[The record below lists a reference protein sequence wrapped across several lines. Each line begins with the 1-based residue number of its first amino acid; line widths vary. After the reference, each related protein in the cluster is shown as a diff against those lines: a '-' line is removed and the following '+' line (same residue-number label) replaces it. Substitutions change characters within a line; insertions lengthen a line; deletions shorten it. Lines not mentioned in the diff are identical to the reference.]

1 MPRALFLDR
10 RLTPLERNAWQ
21 VFRLQLPSDGV
32 TAFPTYDQLRPYLA
46 SMPCAAQASH
56 EPWRAL
62 DAAALT
68 RWLSLV
74 RRRRDPKTGRILGN
88 LYVLHD
94 EPLMPFEAMQL
105 DPDYLGLVS
114 QALTHAAKAVQI
126 VGMNTLREIAE
137 DPMLNGRTLPTR
149 LQVLAQRMAR
159 NEWAGCELSTR
170 ACGSR
175 IRRRPRRPTSESRSP
190 SSESEAG
197 PKPAP
202 DGSLRNPKEDRTVRM
217 DRINQVRT
225 VPRAKALQHLRLPER
240 LLRLKDEQQS
250 GALVALQQVD
260 EVPAAGGAGRMGR
273 TLPQQRVRNPAGYLF
288 GIIQK
293 AIRGEFKAW
302 AGEGGSPS
310 TPPAPSPPP
319 RPAAPAPSARPLAR
333 RRPWPRSGAASPT
346 ARNCVRRRRFLSSYP
361 QGIVGTRSLPAN
373 GAGSLMRH
381 IVATIDVDLSPGDR
395 WEHAAFPD
403 DNRGRTRCGLLTDSL
418 PGDADAGGSF
428 PQRVITMANESQ
440 QPLQLNLGSL
450 RSAMSLTL
458 HTHHASRIWHGR
470 APAEGA
476 LGSSASTATS
486 A

>member
-1 MPRALFLDR
+1 MATGGAPWRDGPVALSELFDEAIQELVPPAALAARGTAPTSPAAPVSDGFLFSGNRHESVPRTLFLDR

-21 VFRLQLPSDGV
+21 VFRLQLNDDGV

-56 EPWRAL
+56 ETVARAL
-62 DAAALT
+62 TLLRLT

-94 EPLMPFEAMQL
+94 EPLTPFEAMQL

-159 NEWAGCELSTR
+159 NKWADASYPQAPVDHE
-170 ACGSR
+170 
-175 IRRRPRRPTSESRSP
+175 SEEGQDGLLRNLDGP

-197 PKPAP
+197 LKPAP

-250 GALVALQQVD
+250 GAMVALQQVD
-260 EVPAAGGAGRMGR
+260 ESLRQAVLDEWDARCRNSA
-273 TLPQQRVRNPAGYLF
+273 VRNPAGYLF
-288 GIIQK
+288 GIVQK

-302 AGEGGSPS
+302 AGEAGSAS
-310 TPPAPSPPP
+310 TPPAPSSPP
-319 RPAAPAPSARPLAR
+319 RPAAPAPSAPPPPAPNGPGREAARAYLAK
-333 RRPWPRSGAASPT
+333 
-346 ARNCVRRRRFLSSYP
+346 
-361 QGIVGTRSLPAN
+361 
-373 GAGSLMRH
+373 
-381 IVATIDVDLSPGDR
+381 
-395 WEHAAFPD
+395 
-403 DNRGRTRCGLLTDSL
+403 
-418 PGDADAGGSF
+418 
-428 PQRVITMANESQ
+428 
-440 QPLQLNLGSL
+440 L
-450 RSAMSLTL
+450 RSTL
-458 HTHHASRIWHGR
+458 GDS
-470 APAEGA
+470 
-476 LGSSASTATS
+476 
-486 A
+486 

>member
-1 MPRALFLDR
+1 MATGGAPRRDGPVALSALFDDALRELVPRAPPTPPAPRGAAAALPAAPVSDGFLYSGNRHESVPRALFLDR

-21 VFRLQLPSDGV
+21 VLRLQLQSDGV

-56 EPWRAL
+56 ETVARAL
-62 DAAALT
+62 TLLRLT

-74 RRRRDPKTGRILGN
+74 RRRRDPKTGRILSN

-94 EPLMPFEAMQL
+94 EPLTPFEAMQL

-159 NEWAGCELSTR
+159 NEWADASYPQAPVDHE
-170 ACGSR
+170 
-175 IRRRPRRPTSESRSP
+175 SEEGQDGLLRNLEGP

-197 PKPAP
+197 LKSAP

-225 VPRAKALQHLRLPER
+225 VPRAKSLQHLRLPQR

-250 GALVALQQVD
+250 GAMVALQQVD
-260 EVPAAGGAGRMGR
+260 ESLRQAVLDEWDARCRKSA
-273 TLPQQRVRNPAGYLF
+273 VRNPAGYLF

-293 AIRGEFKAW
+293 AMRGEFKAW

-310 TPPAPSPPP
+310 TPPAPPP
-319 RPAAPAPSARPLAR
+319 RPAAPAPSAPPPPAPNGPGREAARAYLAK
-333 RRPWPRSGAASPT
+333 
-346 ARNCVRRRRFLSSYP
+346 
-361 QGIVGTRSLPAN
+361 
-373 GAGSLMRH
+373 
-381 IVATIDVDLSPGDR
+381 
-395 WEHAAFPD
+395 
-403 DNRGRTRCGLLTDSL
+403 
-418 PGDADAGGSF
+418 
-428 PQRVITMANESQ
+428 
-440 QPLQLNLGSL
+440 L
-450 RSAMSLTL
+450 RSTL
-458 HTHHASRIWHGR
+458 GDS
-470 APAEGA
+470 
-476 LGSSASTATS
+476 
-486 A
+486 

>member
-1 MPRALFLDR
+1 MATGGAPRRDGPVALSALFDDALRELVPRAPPTPPAPRGAAAALPAAPVSDGFLYSGNRHESVPRALFLDR

-21 VFRLQLPSDGV
+21 VLRLQLQSDGV

-56 EPWRAL
+56 ETVARAL
-62 DAAALT
+62 TLLRLT

-74 RRRRDPKTGRILGN
+74 RRRRDPKTGRILSN

-94 EPLMPFEAMQL
+94 EPLTPFEAMQL
-105 DPDYLGLVS
+105 DPDYLGLVG

-159 NEWAGCELSTR
+159 NEWADASYPQAPVDHE
-170 ACGSR
+170 
-175 IRRRPRRPTSESRSP
+175 SEEGQDGLLRNLEGP

-197 PKPAP
+197 LKSAP

-225 VPRAKALQHLRLPER
+225 VPRAKSLQHLRLPER

-250 GALVALQQVD
+250 GAMVALQQVD
-260 EVPAAGGAGRMGR
+260 ESLRQAVLDEWDARCRNSA
-273 TLPQQRVRNPAGYLF
+273 VRNPAGYLF

-310 TPPAPSPPP
+310 TPPAPPP
-319 RPAAPAPSARPLAR
+319 RPAAPAPSAPPPPAPNGPGREAARAYLAK
-333 RRPWPRSGAASPT
+333 
-346 ARNCVRRRRFLSSYP
+346 
-361 QGIVGTRSLPAN
+361 
-373 GAGSLMRH
+373 
-381 IVATIDVDLSPGDR
+381 
-395 WEHAAFPD
+395 
-403 DNRGRTRCGLLTDSL
+403 
-418 PGDADAGGSF
+418 
-428 PQRVITMANESQ
+428 
-440 QPLQLNLGSL
+440 L
-450 RSAMSLTL
+450 RSTL
-458 HTHHASRIWHGR
+458 GDS
-470 APAEGA
+470 
-476 LGSSASTATS
+476 
-486 A
+486 

>member
-1 MPRALFLDR
+1 MATGGAPRRDGPVALSALFDDALRELVPRAPPTPPAPRGAAAASPAAPVSDGFLYSGNRHESVPRALFLDR

-21 VFRLQLPSDGV
+21 VLRLQLQSDGV

-56 EPWRAL
+56 ETVARAL
-62 DAAALT
+62 TLLRLT

-74 RRRRDPKTGRILGN
+74 RRRRDPKTGRILSN
-88 LYVLHD
+88 LYMLHD
-94 EPLMPFEAMQL
+94 EPLTPFEAMQL

-159 NEWAGCELSTR
+159 NEWADASYPQAPVDHE
-170 ACGSR
+170 
-175 IRRRPRRPTSESRSP
+175 SEEGQDGLLRNLEGP

-197 PKPAP
+197 LKSAP

-250 GALVALQQVD
+250 GAMVALQQVD
-260 EVPAAGGAGRMGR
+260 ESLRQAVLDEWDARCRNSA
-273 TLPQQRVRNPAGYLF
+273 VRNPAGYLF

-310 TPPAPSPPP
+310 TPPAPPP
-319 RPAAPAPSARPLAR
+319 RPAAPAPSAPPPPAPNGPGREAARAYLAK
-333 RRPWPRSGAASPT
+333 
-346 ARNCVRRRRFLSSYP
+346 
-361 QGIVGTRSLPAN
+361 
-373 GAGSLMRH
+373 
-381 IVATIDVDLSPGDR
+381 
-395 WEHAAFPD
+395 
-403 DNRGRTRCGLLTDSL
+403 
-418 PGDADAGGSF
+418 
-428 PQRVITMANESQ
+428 
-440 QPLQLNLGSL
+440 L
-450 RSAMSLTL
+450 RSTL
-458 HTHHASRIWHGR
+458 GDS
-470 APAEGA
+470 
-476 LGSSASTATS
+476 
-486 A
+486 

>member
-21 VFRLQLPSDGV
+21 VFRLQLNDDGV
-32 TAFPTYDQLRPYLA
+32 TAFPTYDQLRPYLT

-56 EPWRAL
+56 ETVARAL
-62 DAAALT
+62 TLLRLT

-94 EPLMPFEAMQL
+94 EPLTPFEAMQL

-159 NEWAGCELSTR
+159 HGWAE
-170 ACGSR
+170 GSY
-175 IRRRPRRPTSESRSP
+175 PQEAVDHDSEEGQDGLLRNVDRP

-197 PKPAP
+197 SKPAP

-260 EVPAAGGAGRMGR
+260 ESLRQAVLDEWDARCRNSA
-273 TLPQQRVRNPAGYLF
+273 VRNPAGYLF

-302 AGEGGSPS
+302 AGEGGSSS
-310 TPPAPSPPP
+310 TPPPPHAPP
-319 RPAAPAPSARPLAR
+319 RPAEPPPPAPNGPGREAARAYLAK
-333 RRPWPRSGAASPT
+333 
-346 ARNCVRRRRFLSSYP
+346 
-361 QGIVGTRSLPAN
+361 
-373 GAGSLMRH
+373 
-381 IVATIDVDLSPGDR
+381 
-395 WEHAAFPD
+395 
-403 DNRGRTRCGLLTDSL
+403 
-418 PGDADAGGSF
+418 
-428 PQRVITMANESQ
+428 
-440 QPLQLNLGSL
+440 L
-450 RSAMSLTL
+450 RSTL
-458 HTHHASRIWHGR
+458 GDS
-470 APAEGA
+470 
-476 LGSSASTATS
+476 
-486 A
+486 

>member
-1 MPRALFLDR
+1 MATGGAPRRDGPVALSALFDDALRELVPRAPPTPPAPRGAAAALPAAPVSDGFLYSGNRHESVPRALFLDR

-21 VFRLQLPSDGV
+21 VLRLQLQSDGV

-56 EPWRAL
+56 ETVARAL
-62 DAAALT
+62 TLLRLT

-74 RRRRDPKTGRILGN
+74 RRRRDPKTGRILSN

-94 EPLMPFEAMQL
+94 EPLTPFEAMQL

-159 NEWAGCELSTR
+159 NEWADASYPQAPVDHE
-170 ACGSR
+170 
-175 IRRRPRRPTSESRSP
+175 SEEGQDGLLRNLEGP

-197 PKPAP
+197 LKSAP

-250 GALVALQQVD
+250 GAMVALQQVD
-260 EVPAAGGAGRMGR
+260 KSLRQAVLDEWDARCRKSA
-273 TLPQQRVRNPAGYLF
+273 VRNPAGYLF

-293 AIRGEFKAW
+293 AMRGEFKAW

-310 TPPAPSPPP
+310 TPPAPPP
-319 RPAAPAPSARPLAR
+319 RPAAPAPSAPPPPAPNGPGREAARAYLAK
-333 RRPWPRSGAASPT
+333 
-346 ARNCVRRRRFLSSYP
+346 
-361 QGIVGTRSLPAN
+361 
-373 GAGSLMRH
+373 
-381 IVATIDVDLSPGDR
+381 
-395 WEHAAFPD
+395 
-403 DNRGRTRCGLLTDSL
+403 
-418 PGDADAGGSF
+418 
-428 PQRVITMANESQ
+428 
-440 QPLQLNLGSL
+440 L
-450 RSAMSLTL
+450 RSTL
-458 HTHHASRIWHGR
+458 GDS
-470 APAEGA
+470 
-476 LGSSASTATS
+476 
-486 A
+486 

>member
-1 MPRALFLDR
+1 MATGGAPRRDGPVALSALFDDALRELVPRAPPTPPAPRGAAAALPAAPVSDGFLYSGNRHESVPRALFLDR

-21 VFRLQLPSDGV
+21 VLRLQLQSDGV

-56 EPWRAL
+56 ETVARAL
-62 DAAALT
+62 TLLRLT

-74 RRRRDPKTGRILGN
+74 RRRRDPKTGRILSN

-94 EPLMPFEAMQL
+94 EPLTPFEAMQL

-159 NEWAGCELSTR
+159 NEWADASYPQAPVDHE
-170 ACGSR
+170 
-175 IRRRPRRPTSESRSP
+175 SEEGQDGLLRNLEGP

-197 PKPAP
+197 LKSAP

-225 VPRAKALQHLRLPER
+225 VPRAKSLQHLRLPER

-250 GALVALQQVD
+250 GAMVALQQVD
-260 EVPAAGGAGRMGR
+260 ESLRQAVLDEWDARCRKSA
-273 TLPQQRVRNPAGYLF
+273 VRNPAGYLF

-310 TPPAPSPPP
+310 TPPAPPP
-319 RPAAPAPSARPLAR
+319 RPPAAGTTRFPSP
-333 RRPWPRSGAASPT
+333 SCSP
-346 ARNCVRRRRFLSSYP
+346 P
-361 QGIVGTRSLPAN
+361 
-373 GAGSLMRH
+373 
-381 IVATIDVDLSPGDR
+381 
-395 WEHAAFPD
+395 
-403 DNRGRTRCGLLTDSL
+403 
-418 PGDADAGGSF
+418 
-428 PQRVITMANESQ
+428 
-440 QPLQLNLGSL
+440 
-450 RSAMSLTL
+450 
-458 HTHHASRIWHGR
+458 
-470 APAEGA
+470 
-476 LGSSASTATS
+476 
-486 A
+486 

>member
-1 MPRALFLDR
+1 MATGGAPRRDGPVALSALFDDALRQLLPPVQPAGHGTAPAQAAAPASDGFLYSGNRHESVPRALFLDR

-21 VFRLQLPSDGV
+21 VFRLQLNDDGV
-32 TAFPTYDQLRPYLA
+32 TAFPTYNQLRPYLA

-56 EPWRAL
+56 ETVARAL
-62 DAAALT
+62 TLLRLT

-94 EPLMPFEAMQL
+94 EPLTPFEAMQL

-159 NEWAGCELSTR
+159 NEWADASYPQAPVDHE
-170 ACGSR
+170 
-175 IRRRPRRPTSESRSP
+175 SEEGQDGLLRNLDGP

-197 PKPAP
+197 LKPAP

-225 VPRAKALQHLRLPER
+225 VPRAKSLQHLRLPER

-260 EVPAAGGAGRMGR
+260 ESLRQAVLDEWDARCRNSA
-273 TLPQQRVRNPAGYLF
+273 VRNPAGYLF

-310 TPPAPSPPP
+310 PPPHAPP
-319 RPAAPAPSARPLAR
+319 RPTAPPSPAPNGPGREAARAYLAK
-333 RRPWPRSGAASPT
+333 
-346 ARNCVRRRRFLSSYP
+346 
-361 QGIVGTRSLPAN
+361 
-373 GAGSLMRH
+373 
-381 IVATIDVDLSPGDR
+381 
-395 WEHAAFPD
+395 
-403 DNRGRTRCGLLTDSL
+403 
-418 PGDADAGGSF
+418 
-428 PQRVITMANESQ
+428 
-440 QPLQLNLGSL
+440 L
-450 RSAMSLTL
+450 RSTL
-458 HTHHASRIWHGR
+458 GDS
-470 APAEGA
+470 
-476 LGSSASTATS
+476 
-486 A
+486 

>member
-1 MPRALFLDR
+1 MATGGAPRRDGPVALSALFDDALRELVPRAPPTPPAPRGAAAALPAAPVSDGFLYSGNRHESVPRALFLDR

-21 VFRLQLPSDGV
+21 VLRLQLQSDGV

-56 EPWRAL
+56 ETVARAL
-62 DAAALT
+62 TLLRLT

-74 RRRRDPKTGRILGN
+74 RRRRDPKTGRILSN

-94 EPLMPFEAMQL
+94 EPLTPFEAMQL

-149 LQVLAQRMAR
+149 LQVLTQRMAR
-159 NEWAGCELSTR
+159 NEWAD
-170 ACGSR
+170 
-175 IRRRPRRPTSESRSP
+175 TSYPQAPVDHESEEGQAVLLRNLNGP

-197 PKPAP
+197 LKPAL

-225 VPRAKALQHLRLPER
+225 VPRAKSLQHLRLPER

-250 GALVALQQVD
+250 GAMVALQQVD
-260 EVPAAGGAGRMGR
+260 ESLRQAVLDEWDARCRKSA
-273 TLPQQRVRNPAGYLF
+273 VRNPAGYLF

-293 AIRGEFKAW
+293 AMRGEFKAW

-310 TPPAPSPPP
+310 TPPAPPP
-319 RPAAPAPSARPLAR
+319 RPAAPAPSAPPPPAPNGPGREAARAYLAK
-333 RRPWPRSGAASPT
+333 
-346 ARNCVRRRRFLSSYP
+346 
-361 QGIVGTRSLPAN
+361 
-373 GAGSLMRH
+373 
-381 IVATIDVDLSPGDR
+381 
-395 WEHAAFPD
+395 
-403 DNRGRTRCGLLTDSL
+403 
-418 PGDADAGGSF
+418 
-428 PQRVITMANESQ
+428 
-440 QPLQLNLGSL
+440 L
-450 RSAMSLTL
+450 RSTL
-458 HTHHASRIWHGR
+458 GDS
-470 APAEGA
+470 
-476 LGSSASTATS
+476 
-486 A
+486 

>member
-1 MPRALFLDR
+1 MATGGAPRRDGPVALSALFDDALRELVPRAPPTPPAPRGAAAALPAAPVSDGFLYSGNRHESVPRALFLDR

-21 VFRLQLPSDGV
+21 VLRLQLQSDGV

-56 EPWRAL
+56 ETVARAL
-62 DAAALT
+62 TLLRLT

-74 RRRRDPKTGRILGN
+74 RRRRDPKTGRILSN

-94 EPLMPFEAMQL
+94 EPLTPFEAMQL

-159 NEWAGCELSTR
+159 NKWADASYPQAPVDHE
-170 ACGSR
+170 
-175 IRRRPRRPTSESRSP
+175 SEEGQDGLLRNLEGP

-197 PKPAP
+197 LKSAP

-225 VPRAKALQHLRLPER
+225 VPRAKSLQHLRLPER

-250 GALVALQQVD
+250 GAMVALQQVD
-260 EVPAAGGAGRMGR
+260 ESLRQAVLDEWDARCRKSA
-273 TLPQQRVRNPAGYLF
+273 VRNPAGYLF

-293 AIRGEFKAW
+293 AMRGEFKAW

-310 TPPAPSPPP
+310 TPPAPPP
-319 RPAAPAPSARPLAR
+319 RPAAPAPSAPPPPAPNGPGREAARAYLAK
-333 RRPWPRSGAASPT
+333 
-346 ARNCVRRRRFLSSYP
+346 
-361 QGIVGTRSLPAN
+361 
-373 GAGSLMRH
+373 
-381 IVATIDVDLSPGDR
+381 
-395 WEHAAFPD
+395 
-403 DNRGRTRCGLLTDSL
+403 
-418 PGDADAGGSF
+418 
-428 PQRVITMANESQ
+428 
-440 QPLQLNLGSL
+440 L
-450 RSAMSLTL
+450 RSTL
-458 HTHHASRIWHGR
+458 GDS
-470 APAEGA
+470 
-476 LGSSASTATS
+476 
-486 A
+486 

>member
-1 MPRALFLDR
+1 MATGGAPRRDGPVALSALFDDALRELVPPAPPTPPAPRGAAAASLAAPVSDGFLYSGNRHESVPRALFLDR

-21 VFRLQLPSDGV
+21 VFRLQLQSDGV

-56 EPWRAL
+56 ETVARAL
-62 DAAALT
+62 TLLRLT

-94 EPLMPFEAMQL
+94 EPLTPFEAMQL

-159 NEWAGCELSTR
+159 NKWADASYPQAPVDHE
-170 ACGSR
+170 
-175 IRRRPRRPTSESRSP
+175 SEEGQDGLLRNLDGP

-197 PKPAP
+197 LKSAP

-225 VPRAKALQHLRLPER
+225 VPRVKALQHLCLPER

-260 EVPAAGGAGRMGR
+260 ESLRQAVLDEWDARCRNSA
-273 TLPQQRVRNPAGYLF
+273 VRNPAGYLF

-310 TPPAPSPPP
+310 TPPAPPP
-319 RPAAPAPSARPLAR
+319 RPAAPAPSAPPPPAPNGPGREAARAYLAK
-333 RRPWPRSGAASPT
+333 
-346 ARNCVRRRRFLSSYP
+346 
-361 QGIVGTRSLPAN
+361 
-373 GAGSLMRH
+373 
-381 IVATIDVDLSPGDR
+381 
-395 WEHAAFPD
+395 
-403 DNRGRTRCGLLTDSL
+403 
-418 PGDADAGGSF
+418 
-428 PQRVITMANESQ
+428 
-440 QPLQLNLGSL
+440 L
-450 RSAMSLTL
+450 RSTL
-458 HTHHASRIWHGR
+458 GDS
-470 APAEGA
+470 
-476 LGSSASTATS
+476 
-486 A
+486 

>member
-1 MPRALFLDR
+1 MATGGAPRRDGPVALSALFDDALRELVPPAPPTPPAPRGAAAASLAAPVSDGFLYSGNRHESVPRALFLDR

-21 VFRLQLPSDGV
+21 VFRLQLQSDGV

-56 EPWRAL
+56 ETVARAL
-62 DAAALT
+62 TLLRLT

-94 EPLMPFEAMQL
+94 EPLTPFEAMQL

-159 NEWAGCELSTR
+159 NKWADASYPQAPVDHE
-170 ACGSR
+170 
-175 IRRRPRRPTSESRSP
+175 SEEGQDGLLRNLDGP

-197 PKPAP
+197 LKPAP

-250 GALVALQQVD
+250 GAMVALQQVD
-260 EVPAAGGAGRMGR
+260 ESLRQAVLDEWDARCRNSA
-273 TLPQQRVRNPAGYLF
+273 VRNPAGYLF

-319 RPAAPAPSARPLAR
+319 RPAAPAPSARPLAPNGPGR
-333 RRPWPRSGAASPT
+333 EAAR
-346 ARNCVRRRRFLSSYP
+346 AYL
-361 QGIVGTRSLPAN
+361 AK
-373 GAGSLMRH
+373 
-381 IVATIDVDLSPGDR
+381 
-395 WEHAAFPD
+395 
-403 DNRGRTRCGLLTDSL
+403 
-418 PGDADAGGSF
+418 
-428 PQRVITMANESQ
+428 
-440 QPLQLNLGSL
+440 L
-450 RSAMSLTL
+450 RSTL
-458 HTHHASRIWHGR
+458 GDS
-470 APAEGA
+470 
-476 LGSSASTATS
+476 
-486 A
+486 

>member
-1 MPRALFLDR
+1 MATGGAPRRDGPVALSALFDDALRELVPRAPPTPPAPRGAAAASPAAPVSDGFLYSGNRHESVPRALFLDR

-21 VFRLQLPSDGV
+21 VFRLQLNDDGV

-56 EPWRAL
+56 ETVARAL
-62 DAAALT
+62 TLLRLT

-74 RRRRDPKTGRILGN
+74 RRRRDPKTGRILSN

-94 EPLMPFEAMQL
+94 EPLTPFEAMQL

-159 NEWAGCELSTR
+159 NEWADASYPQAPVDHE
-170 ACGSR
+170 
-175 IRRRPRRPTSESRSP
+175 SEEGQDGLLRNLEGP

-197 PKPAP
+197 LKSAP

-225 VPRAKALQHLRLPER
+225 VPRAKSLQHLRLPER

-250 GALVALQQVD
+250 GAMVALQQVD
-260 EVPAAGGAGRMGR
+260 ESLRQAVLDEWDARCRNSA
-273 TLPQQRVRNPAGYLF
+273 VRNPAGYLF

-293 AIRGEFKAW
+293 AIRGEFNAW

-310 TPPAPSPPP
+310 TPPAPPP
-319 RPAAPAPSARPLAR
+319 RPAAPAPSAPPPPAPNGPGREAARAYLAK
-333 RRPWPRSGAASPT
+333 
-346 ARNCVRRRRFLSSYP
+346 
-361 QGIVGTRSLPAN
+361 
-373 GAGSLMRH
+373 
-381 IVATIDVDLSPGDR
+381 
-395 WEHAAFPD
+395 
-403 DNRGRTRCGLLTDSL
+403 
-418 PGDADAGGSF
+418 
-428 PQRVITMANESQ
+428 
-440 QPLQLNLGSL
+440 L
-450 RSAMSLTL
+450 RSTL
-458 HTHHASRIWHGR
+458 GDS
-470 APAEGA
+470 
-476 LGSSASTATS
+476 
-486 A
+486 

>member
-1 MPRALFLDR
+1 MATGGAPRRDGPVALSALFDDALRELVPRAPPTPPAPRGAAAALPAAPVSDGFLYSGNRHESVPRALFLDR

-21 VFRLQLPSDGV
+21 VLRLQLQSDGV

-56 EPWRAL
+56 ETVARAL
-62 DAAALT
+62 TLLRLT

-74 RRRRDPKTGRILGN
+74 RRRRDPKTGRILSN

-94 EPLMPFEAMQL
+94 EPLTPFEAMQL

-159 NEWAGCELSTR
+159 NEWADASYPQAPVDHE
-170 ACGSR
+170 
-175 IRRRPRRPTSESRSP
+175 SEEGQDGLLRNLEGP

-197 PKPAP
+197 LKSAP

-225 VPRAKALQHLRLPER
+225 VPRAKSLQHLRLPER

-250 GALVALQQVD
+250 GAMVALQQVD
-260 EVPAAGGAGRMGR
+260 ESLRQAVLDEWDARCRNSA
-273 TLPQQRVRNPAGYLF
+273 VRNPAGYLF

-293 AIRGEFKAW
+293 AMRGEFKAW

-310 TPPAPSPPP
+310 TPPAPPP
-319 RPAAPAPSARPLAR
+319 RPPAAGTTRFPSP
-333 RRPWPRSGAASPT
+333 SCSP
-346 ARNCVRRRRFLSSYP
+346 P
-361 QGIVGTRSLPAN
+361 
-373 GAGSLMRH
+373 
-381 IVATIDVDLSPGDR
+381 
-395 WEHAAFPD
+395 
-403 DNRGRTRCGLLTDSL
+403 
-418 PGDADAGGSF
+418 
-428 PQRVITMANESQ
+428 
-440 QPLQLNLGSL
+440 
-450 RSAMSLTL
+450 
-458 HTHHASRIWHGR
+458 
-470 APAEGA
+470 
-476 LGSSASTATS
+476 
-486 A
+486 